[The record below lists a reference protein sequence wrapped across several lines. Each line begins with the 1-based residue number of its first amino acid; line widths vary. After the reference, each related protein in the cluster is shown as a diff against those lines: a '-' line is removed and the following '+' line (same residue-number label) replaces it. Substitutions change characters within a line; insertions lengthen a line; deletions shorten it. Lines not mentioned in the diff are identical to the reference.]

1 MATDNRLGNP
11 ESDPIMANLK
21 YAVTEHD
28 IRFERVLN
36 QMLLTKEE
44 EIILRSVWADARA

>member
-1 MATDNRLGNP
+1 VGTDHGNSNT
-11 ESDPIMANLK
+11 ESDAILMNLK

-28 IRFERVLN
+28 IRFERVLR